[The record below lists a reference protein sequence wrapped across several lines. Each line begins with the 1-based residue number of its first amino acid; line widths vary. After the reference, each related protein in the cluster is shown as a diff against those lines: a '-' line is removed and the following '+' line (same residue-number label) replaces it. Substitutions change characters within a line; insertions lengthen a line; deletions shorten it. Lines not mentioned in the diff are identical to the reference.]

1 MKKIVRGND
10 FVLQIP
16 VERVSGGAHV
26 AFPLGACESVSVSLV
41 NSYKRYTL
49 AWRLSDDAAGNVLL
63 ATVEGDKMPC
73 GVYAL
78 EVKGKAFGADWRSN
92 EYEQIQLVENN
103 ASADTEFGTTDEGEN
118 SVEMDTALVVMAAG
132 VPALNPCGSWNASTT
147 YKRGDTVSHGSG
159 CWWAAV
165 DNTDSEPTGD
175 NADWVVLCSLEPEL
189 EISRNRLKLR
199 Y

>member
-16 VERVSGGAHV
+16 VKRVSGGTAE
-26 AFPLGACESVSVSLV
+26 AFPLGACDEVSVSLV
-41 NSYKRYTL
+41 NSYKRYALT
-49 AWRLSDDAAGNVLL
+49 WRLADDAEGNVLL

-78 EVKGKAFGADWRSN
+78 EVKGKLFGADWRSN

-103 ASADTEFGTTDEGEN
+103 ASADTEFGATDEGEN
-118 SVEMDTALVVMAAG
+118 SVEMDTALVVMAAPT
-132 VPALNPCGSWNASTT
+132 PALNPCGIWNASTT

-159 CWWAAV
+159 CWWASV
-165 DNTDSEPTGD
+165 DNTASEPTED
-175 NADWVVLCSLEPEL
+175 NADWVVLCAFEPEM
-189 EISRNRLKLR
+189 SVKRNRLVVVF
-199 Y
+199 